1 MVSFTPQ
8 YLQAMSQEQ
17 LKGFLEAVQADVSLQ
32 EKLQAISST
41 SGEDQSVTD
50 DEYDD
55 AIFAVAIEAG
65 FIISAEDLQK
75 LRTELELIENNENND
90 GDLTDEQL
98 EAVAGGVAFG
108 TAASVLFAAGLL
120 TLGVGGRTG
129 WFSRRFGSR

>member
-1 MVSFTPQ
+1 
-8 YLQAMSQEQ
+8 MSQEQ

-55 AIFAVAIEAG
+55 AIFAIAKETG

-75 LRTELELIENNENND
+75 LRTELELIENNENNENND

-108 TAASVLFAAGLL
+108 TAASVLFGAGLL

>member
-1 MVSFTPQ
+1 
-8 YLQAMSQEQ
+8 MSQEQ

>member
-1 MVSFTPQ
+1 MASFTPQ
-8 YLQAMSQEQ
+8 HLQAMSKEQ

-55 AIFAVAIEAG
+55 AIFAVAKEAG

-75 LRTELELIENNENND
+75 LRTELELVENND
-90 GDLTDEQL
+90 GELTNEQL
-98 EAVAGGVAFG
+98 EAVAGGAAFG
-108 TAASVLFAAGLL
+108 TAVLTGIAAAGVA
-120 TLGVGGRTG
+120 GIGFRIGMKIGR
-129 WFSRRFGSR
+129 WIIRR